1 MTQAD
6 DEPNIAEQRPNSTD
20 KMYEIKEQSDQPSTF
35 ASLLVAL
42 TFSAFIFASL
52 LAVLTFS
59 SAIFVMIVY
68 NVVIK
73 RSTLVNSKQQHIS
86 AISGSSIVVLSVVNN
101 SFVGVS
107 IAAVFGNK
115 RQGLCYCIS

>member
-20 KMYEIKEQSDQPSTF
+20 KMYEIKEQSDQPST
-35 ASLLVAL
+35 
-42 TFSAFIFASL
+42 FASL